1 MISIDSFTETF
12 SIKDSRA
19 TISMACLIF
28 NGTIKYND
36 SYV

>member
-1 MISIDSFTETF
+1 MILIDSFTETF
-12 SIKDSRA
+12 SIKDGRA

-28 NGTIKYND
+28 NATIKYND

>member
-1 MISIDSFTETF
+1 MISLDTITETS
-12 SIKDSRA
+12 SIKDGRA